1 MNHPCHSLD
10 KYFTG
15 DKPCLSFNIEDLHHK
30 APYDETIMHRHDY
43 YEIYLFN
50 KAAGTHHIEFDTH
63 ELSNESISVVFP
75 RQFHQLNIHKEAEGI
90 IIMFNEEL
98 FCSEMLRQELR
109 AYLVDLQLKL
119 NKLQLNPEQFQ
130 EIANLFRMI
139 QDLFKDLNIIRKE
152 QIRHFIKLVLL
163 KLMDYTK
170 FSVLSKKESADAST
184 FLEFS
189 NLVDSQ
195 FKDVRF
201 VSEYSEQLSLAPKKL
216 NALSKKFRGQTAL
229 QVIHDRI
236 FLEAK
241 RLLAFS
247 GMTHKEIAYEL
258 KFDSP
263 SAFNKFIH
271 SKTGDS
277 PSELQFK
284 LTQIHNKG
292 A

>member
-1 MNHPCHSLD
+1 MDHPSYSLD

-15 DKPCLSFNIEDLHHK
+15 DKPCLSFNIEDLHHET
-30 APYDETIMHRHDY
+30 PYDDSVMHRHDY
-43 YEIYLFN
+43 YEICLFEKGGGN
-50 KAAGTHHIEFDTH
+50 HSIEFDTYDIK
-63 ELSNESISVVFP
+63 SESISVIFP
-75 RQFHQLNIHKEAEGI
+75 RQFHHLNTDKNAKGMT
-90 IIMFNEEL
+90 IMFNEEL
-98 FCSEMLRQELR
+98 FCSEILRQELR
-109 AYLVDLQLKL
+109 AYFVDLQLKL
-119 NKLQLNPEQFQ
+119 NNMQLNPVQYQ
-130 EIANLFRMI
+130 EIATLCHMI
-139 QDLFKDLNIIRKE
+139 QNLFKDLNIIRKE
-152 QIRHFIKLVLL
+152 QIRHLIKLILL
-163 KLMDYTK
+163 KLMDFSK
-170 FSVLSKKESADAST
+170 FSVLTKQEASDANT

-189 NLVDSQ
+189 NLVDEQ

-201 VSEYSEQLSLAPKKL
+201 VSEYSVQLGLSSKKL

-247 GMTHKEIAYEL
+247 GMSHKEIAYEL

-271 SKTGDS
+271 AKTGYA

-284 LTQIHNKG
+284 LTNIHNKG